1 MEPTDL
7 TALQPM
13 VRLRR
18 SISCTSRT
26 IAGISLPTRPSYEAV
41 PVIRAA
47 TPARFPAARAA
58 LAALGGTLAEAAM
71 QHLNYLVDV
80 EKRPVRD
87 VAAEWRARRE

>member
-1 MEPTDL
+1 MHLEDD
-7 TALQPM
+7 
-13 VRLRR
+13 RR
-18 SISCTSRT
+18 Y
-26 IAGISLPTRPSYEAV
+26 LPPYEAV